1 MDAMR
6 AALGRL
12 LRRAGFLGFAVLVG
26 GAVGVIANARA
37 EPAPQ
42 GTRPA
47 HSAQPAADTAA
58 GAPDALRRAST
69 GR

>member
-6 AALGRL
+6 AALARL

-37 EPAPQ
+37 EPAGQ

-47 HSAQPAADTAA
+47 YSAQPAGATAVS
-58 GAPDALRRAST
+58 APEAPRRAST